1 MLQAQRRKLSNVF
14 IYAGSVVGILVIL
27 GALFPDQFGR
37 ISSAIATWI
46 SHTFGWYYMLLYTVI
61 LGFFAFLIFSPIGKL
76 KLGKHIKIGSKEI
89 MTIVSLLPF
98 CIMVGERS
106 KTEGLAGS

>member
-1 MLQAQRRKLSNVF
+1 MARLTSLARKLTHLVCDK
-14 IYAGSVVGILVIL
+14 GSLPGGLNT
-27 GALFPDQFGR
+27 GR
-37 ISSAIATWI
+37 MRHQQAAS
-46 SHTFGWYYMLLYTVI
+46 
-61 LGFFAFLIFSPIGKL
+61 
-76 KLGKHIKIGSKEI
+76 LGKHIKIGSKEI

>member
-1 MLQAQRRKLSNVF
+1 MRDQGRSENPF
-14 IYAGSVVGILVIL
+14 ITRNKRYELVERVPL
-27 GALFPDQFGR
+27 R
-37 ISSAIATWI
+37 
-46 SHTFGWYYMLLYTVI
+46 
-61 LGFFAFLIFSPIGKL
+61 
-76 KLGKHIKIGSKEI
+76 KHIKIGSKEI

>member
-1 MLQAQRRKLSNVF
+1 MRLLRDQGRSENPVITRNKR
-14 IYAGSVVGILVIL
+14 YYLVERVPL
-27 GALFPDQFGR
+27 R
-37 ISSAIATWI
+37 
-46 SHTFGWYYMLLYTVI
+46 
-61 LGFFAFLIFSPIGKL
+61 
-76 KLGKHIKIGSKEI
+76 KHIKIGSKEI

>member
-1 MLQAQRRKLSNVF
+1 MGGESETHEGSRTQRKSIFRAIKREKLVERDP
-14 IYAGSVVGILVIL
+14 L
-27 GALFPDQFGR
+27 R
-37 ISSAIATWI
+37 
-46 SHTFGWYYMLLYTVI
+46 
-61 LGFFAFLIFSPIGKL
+61 
-76 KLGKHIKIGSKEI
+76 KHIKIGSKEI

>member
-1 MLQAQRRKLSNVF
+1 MGVGETLEVSRAQRKSIFRAIKREKLVERDP
-14 IYAGSVVGILVIL
+14 L
-27 GALFPDQFGR
+27 R
-37 ISSAIATWI
+37 
-46 SHTFGWYYMLLYTVI
+46 
-61 LGFFAFLIFSPIGKL
+61 
-76 KLGKHIKIGSKEI
+76 KHIKIGSKEI

>member
-1 MLQAQRRKLSNVF
+1 MIRKACH
-14 IYAGSVVGILVIL
+14 YLVERGPL
-27 GALFPDQFGR
+27 R
-37 ISSAIATWI
+37 
-46 SHTFGWYYMLLYTVI
+46 
-61 LGFFAFLIFSPIGKL
+61 
-76 KLGKHIKIGSKEI
+76 KHIKIGSKEI

>member
-1 MLQAQRRKLSNVF
+1 MNEATQVKGVEETTLLREQAHSENPFKTRSKRF
-14 IYAGSVVGILVIL
+14 ELVEREPL
-27 GALFPDQFGR
+27 R
-37 ISSAIATWI
+37 
-46 SHTFGWYYMLLYTVI
+46 
-61 LGFFAFLIFSPIGKL
+61 
-76 KLGKHIKIGSKEI
+76 KHIKIGSKEI